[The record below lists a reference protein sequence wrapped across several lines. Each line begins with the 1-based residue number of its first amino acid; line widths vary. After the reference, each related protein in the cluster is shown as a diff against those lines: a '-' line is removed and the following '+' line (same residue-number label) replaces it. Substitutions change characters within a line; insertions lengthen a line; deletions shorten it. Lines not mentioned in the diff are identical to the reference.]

1 MLGERDNHYTTKPR
15 TMRHLICTAC
25 SHCQA
30 ACSVWY
36 NSMFV
41 AYLCGSELWS
51 RCEDIVCTE
60 CVYADIV
67 IFKDINKSVLG
78 Q

>member
-25 SHCQA
+25 SLVRQPAVFGIIVCL
-30 ACSVWY
+30 
-36 NSMFV
+36 
-41 AYLCGSELWS
+41 YLCGSELWS
-51 RCEDIVCTE
+51 RCEDISCTE

>member
-25 SHCQA
+25 SLVRQPAVFGIIVCL
-30 ACSVWY
+30 
-36 NSMFV
+36 
-41 AYLCGSELWS
+41 YLCGSELWS
-51 RCEDIVCTE
+51 RCEDISHALI

-67 IFKDINKSVLG
+67 IFKDIKISVG